1 MEKSF
6 FRKVLEGADDALRA
20 GIVMSPVIQ
29 YAGQEIHAVLDAMF
43 VSEAVLGNALSLQG
57 VHWGDADED
66 FKSNPR
72 ECIFVSVNVIRETA
86 DDVRSENDLFA
97 IPLAVVNAEQHIRAA
112 HEFVRDQNESRLKQ
126 NKAAESTST
135 AVFSFDLVQEAF
147 APYFES
153 VKELR

>member
-6 FRKVLEGADDALRA
+6 FRKVLECADDALRA

-29 YAGQEIHAVLDAMF
+29 YAEQEIHAVLDAMF

-72 ECIFVSVNVIRETA
+72 ECIFVSVNVTRGTA

-112 HEFVRDQNESRLKQ
+112 SEFIRDRNRSLLKQ
-126 NKAAESTST
+126 NKAAEPTST
-135 AVFSFDLVQEAF
+135 AVFSFDLVQETSAL
-147 APYFES
+147 YIES
-153 VKELR
+153 VKDSR

>member
-20 GIVMSPVIQ
+20 GIVSSPVIQ
-29 YAGQEIHAVLDAMF
+29 YAEQQIYVVLC
-43 VSEAVLGNALSLQG
+43 ALLSNSNVPGSMLTLQG

-72 ECIFVSVNVIRETA
+72 ECIFISVNVTRETA
-86 DDVRSENDLFA
+86 EGVLSENDLFA

-112 HEFVRDQNESRLKQ
+112 HEFVRDQNESRLK
-126 NKAAESTST
+126 
-135 AVFSFDLVQEAF
+135 
-147 APYFES
+147 
-153 VKELR
+153 